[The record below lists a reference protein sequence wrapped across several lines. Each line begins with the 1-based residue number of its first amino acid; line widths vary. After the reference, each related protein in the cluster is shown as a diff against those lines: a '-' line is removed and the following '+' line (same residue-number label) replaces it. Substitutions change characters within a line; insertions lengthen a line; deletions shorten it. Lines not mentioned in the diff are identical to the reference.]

1 MRSAVT
7 TNCTRWWRS
16 IELSSGAM
24 SPLQCG
30 LVWFLHVSKSGG
42 TTVANYLGR
51 VAPQNGWKFV
61 NLWTSD
67 DELRSG
73 WRTGTFADSVLR
85 NASTWTQSEQWRPA
99 AEELQR
105 ARPRVVVHQ
114 HHGSPG
120 LGQSLLQPLQGLKRG
135 LRAKGCDLLLATV
148 LREPGAHMRSMLFYI
163 GVPAA
168 ALRPFVANLSDYQAK
183 YIMHG
188 HEFGWPA
195 PFTPWVVGSRAA
207 TATPALLQKASA
219 ALEHFD
225 LVGRTDELQSF
236 LAALTQ
242 RLAGWPALDRVR
254 HDNAVKKDLAQNIFD
269 VSTSDMR
276 FICKHSAGDAVLYW
290 RNCATRLPQEPPRK
304 CGSS

>member
-1 MRSAVT
+1 
-7 TNCTRWWRS
+7 
-16 IELSSGAM
+16 
-24 SPLQCG
+24 
-30 LVWFLHVSKSGG
+30 
-42 TTVANYLGR
+42 
-51 VAPQNGWKFV
+51 
-61 NLWTSD
+61 
-67 DELRSG
+67 
-73 WRTGTFADSVLR
+73 
-85 NASTWTQSEQWRPA
+85 
-99 AEELQR
+99 
-105 ARPRVVVHQ
+105 
-114 HHGSPG
+114 
-120 LGQSLLQPLQGLKRG
+120 
-135 LRAKGCDLLLATV
+135 
-148 LREPGAHMRSMLFYI
+148 MLFYI